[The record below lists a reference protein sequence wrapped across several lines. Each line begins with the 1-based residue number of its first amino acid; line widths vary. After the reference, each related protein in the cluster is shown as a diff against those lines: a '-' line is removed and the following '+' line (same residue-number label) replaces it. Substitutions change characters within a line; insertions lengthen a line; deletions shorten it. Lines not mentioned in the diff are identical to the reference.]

1 MSANDPDAGWC
12 VWYDTAIIN
21 DSKQKSDEPMSDP
34 FDLDESTALPDANG
48 TGERPRSITLK
59 DVARMAGLSPMTVSR
74 ALHNPRL
81 VKPDTIARVKAAS
94 AELGYIP
101 NMLAG
106 SLTTRRSQLIA
117 AVVPQLSN
125 SMFAETVQGLNDEL
139 SAHGY
144 QLLLSL
150 SNYSRE
156 KEEELLTAI
165 LSRQPDGVVL
175 TGITHHPGVRK
186 KLLATGIPVVETW
199 DLTPSPIDI
208 AIGFSQ
214 ERIGEKVAQ
223 YLLGK
228 GYKRFA
234 AICARD
240 ERAMRRHQALE
251 AELAQHGIVPL
262 ATHLTTPP
270 TTLNL
275 GREALRAILAGGH
288 APEVVVCSSDVLA
301 QGALIEA
308 TVQGISVPDQLGIMG
323 FGDFDFA
330 AYTHPPLSSVRID
343 KRAIGV
349 QAARSLIAKIE
360 GRPLKGNVI
369 DVGFELI
376 ERGTT
381 RTVG

>member
-1 MSANDPDAGWC
+1 MH
-12 VWYDTAIIN
+12 
-21 DSKQKSDEPMSDP
+21 DP
-34 FDLDESTALPDANG
+34 FETEDDLLLPDAEG
-48 TGERPRSITLK
+48 AAERPRSITLK
-59 DVARMAGLSPMTVSR
+59 DVARLAGLSPITVSR
-74 ALHNPRL
+74 ALHNPKL
-81 VKPDTIARVKAAS
+81 VKPDTIARVKEAA
-94 AELGYIP
+94 AAMGYIP

-106 SLTTRRSQLIA
+106 SLTTKRSQLIA

-150 SNYSRE
+150 SNYSRQ
-156 KEEELLTAI
+156 KEEDLLTAI

-175 TGITHHPGVRK
+175 TGITHHPAVRK

-214 ERIGEKVAQ
+214 ERIGEQVAQ

-234 AICARD
+234 SICARD
-240 ERAMRRHQALE
+240 ERAIRRREALE
-251 AELAQHGIVPL
+251 AELARHDIAPL
-262 ATHLTTPP
+262 ATHLATPP

-275 GREALRAILAGGH
+275 GREALRAILAAGH
-288 APEVVVCSSDVLA
+288 APEVIVCSSDVLA

-323 FGDFDFA
+323 FGDFDFSA
-330 AYTHPPLSSVRID
+330 HTHPPLSSVHID

-349 QAARSLIAKIE
+349 QAARSLIARIE
-360 GRPLKGNVI
+360 GKALREKVI
-369 DVGFELI
+369 DVGFRLI

-381 RTVG
+381 RTIV

>member
-1 MSANDPDAGWC
+1 M
-12 VWYDTAIIN
+12 I
-21 DSKQKSDEPMSDP
+21 DP
-34 FDLDESTALPDANG
+34 FALDESTVPPEPDG
-48 TGERPRSITLK
+48 TTERPRSITLK

-74 ALHNPRL
+74 ALHNPKL

-106 SLTTRRSQLIA
+106 SLTTKRSQLIA

-150 SNYSRE
+150 SNYSHQ

-240 ERAMRRHQALE
+240 ERAIRRHQALE
-251 AELAQHGIVPL
+251 AELAQHGLHPL
-262 ATHLTTPP
+262 ATQLTTPP

-275 GREALRAILAGGH
+275 GREAMRAILAGGH

-308 TVQGISVPDQLGIMG
+308 TVQGIAVPEQLGIMG

-330 AYTHPPLSSVRID
+330 AYTHPPLSSVHID

-360 GRPLKGNVI
+360 GKPLKGNVI
-369 DVGFELI
+369 DVGFRLV

-381 RTVG
+381 RTID

>member
-1 MSANDPDAGWC
+1 M
-12 VWYDTAIIN
+12 T
-21 DSKQKSDEPMSDP
+21 DP
-34 FDLDESTALPDANG
+34 FDLDESTVPPEPDG
-48 TGERPRSITLK
+48 TTERPRSITLK

-74 ALHNPRL
+74 ALHNPKL

-106 SLTTRRSQLIA
+106 SLTTKRSQLVA
-117 AVVPQLSN
+117 AIVPQLSN

-139 SAHGY
+139 SAHSY

-150 SNYSRE
+150 SNYSGQ

-240 ERAMRRHQALE
+240 ERAIRRHQALE
-251 AELAQHGIVPL
+251 AELAQHGLNSL
-262 ATHLTTPP
+262 ATQLTTPP

-275 GREALRAILAGGH
+275 GREAMRAILAGH

-308 TVQGISVPDQLGIMG
+308 TVQGISVPEQLGIMG

-330 AYTHPPLSSVRID
+330 AYTHPPLSSVHID

-360 GRPLKGNVI
+360 GKPLKGNVI
-369 DVGFELI
+369 DVGFRLV

-381 RTVG
+381 RTIG